1 MGCGCNNNFKG
12 DTLNARGRKSRG
24 RTSTARNLR
33 LPKEGENLE
42 SYARSIGY
50 DINVVSGRKSC
61 DCTCSSSA
69 IESTSGGVGYNL
81 GFLLKCKPAGGEG
94 SCTDV
99 CGKVMWDEPYGNARG
114 VLNVEYYSKSQ
125 IQNDGVAEREPD
137 CCSGDTCGATMYC
150 PDGSS
155 RHFEACCYGNLRCS
169 DYDFNCSYGK
179 MAVVYD
185 KDLPIDKRLA
195 KNRQQFSGFMGEEYF
210 PKVNV
215 REFGFND
222 DSYYDFNDKYSMY
235 RGINKND
242 LITDF

>member
-69 IESTSGGVGYNL
+69 IETTSGGGYNL

-94 SCTDV
+94 SCTD
-99 CGKVMWDEPYGNARG
+99 
-114 VLNVEYYSKSQ
+114 
-125 IQNDGVAEREPD
+125 
-137 CCSGDTCGATMYC
+137 
-150 PDGSS
+150 
-155 RHFEACCYGNLRCS
+155 
-169 DYDFNCSYGK
+169 
-179 MAVVYD
+179 
-185 KDLPIDKRLA
+185 
-195 KNRQQFSGFMGEEYF
+195 
-210 PKVNV
+210 
-215 REFGFND
+215 
-222 DSYYDFNDKYSMY
+222 
-235 RGINKND
+235 
-242 LITDF
+242 